1 MLVMMQYNILKI
13 KFFML
18 LYAFLLSNPLIA
30 QKYIFEGD
38 PQLIFEDGS
47 FKQNYNTGLF
57 FYNTNQ
63 WELAIKLLKR
73 CDELT
78 RRKTIHY
85 KPLAWS
91 HIYIGDY
98 AEASKFLKKIKN
110 KKHADLVR
118 LVLKD
123 LKKLPKR
130 KKIEKEL
137 IDKLYR
143 EKRDLVKEA
152 KRKTLAFAKIEVSNY
167 GP

>member
-1 MLVMMQYNILKI
+1 M
-13 KFFML
+13 
-18 LYAFLLSNPLIA
+18 
-30 QKYIFEGD
+30 FEGD
-38 PQLIFEDGS
+38 PQLIFEEGS

-78 RRKTIHY
+78 KRKTVHY

-98 AEASKFLKKIKN
+98 AEATKFVKKIKN
-110 KKHADLVR
+110 RKHADLVK

-130 KKIEKEL
+130 KKIGKEL

-143 EKRDLVKEA
+143 EKKDLVKEA
-152 KRKTLAFAKIEVSNY
+152 KRKTIAFAKIEVSNY

>member
-1 MLVMMQYNILKI
+1 MMQYNHLKI
-13 KFFML
+13 RFFIL
-18 LYAFLLSNPLIA
+18 FHAFLLSNLLIA
-30 QKYIFEGD
+30 QKYVFEGD
-38 PQLIFEDGS
+38 PQLIFEEGS

-91 HIYIGDY
+91 NIYLGEYD
-98 AEASKFLKKIKN
+98 EAIKYLNKIKN

-152 KRKTLAFAKIEVSNY
+152 KRKTIAFAKIEVSNY

>member
-1 MLVMMQYNILKI
+1 MLVMMQYNYLKI
-13 KFFML
+13 KIFIL
-18 LYAFLLSNPLIA
+18 LHALLLTDLLIA

-38 PQLIFEDGS
+38 PQLIFEEGS

-57 FYNTNQ
+57 FYKTNQ

-91 HIYIGDY
+91 HIYLGEY
-98 AEASKFLKKIKN
+98 GEAAKFLKKIKN
-110 KKHADLVR
+110 KKHADLIR

-123 LKKLPKR
+123 LEKIPKR
-130 KKIEKEL
+130 KKIGKDL

-143 EKRDLVKEA
+143 EKKNLVKEA
-152 KRKTLAFAKIEVSNY
+152 KKKTIALAKIEVSNY

>member
-1 MLVMMQYNILKI
+1 MLGMMQYNYLKI
-13 KFFML
+13 KFLIFL
-18 LYAFLLSNPLIA
+18 HAFLLSNLLIA

-38 PQLIFEDGS
+38 PQLIFEVGS

-98 AEASKFLKKIKN
+98 TEAAKFLKKIKN

-130 KKIEKEL
+130 KKIGKEF
-137 IDKLYR
+137 IDKIYR

-152 KRKTLAFAKIEVSNY
+152 KRKTIALAKIEVSNH

>member
-1 MLVMMQYNILKI
+1 MLGMMQYNYLKI
-13 KFFML
+13 KFFIL
-18 LYAFLLSNPLIA
+18 LHAFLLSNLLIA
-30 QKYIFEGD
+30 QKYIFKGD
-38 PQLIFEDGS
+38 PQLIFEEGS

-63 WELAIKLLKR
+63 WDLAIKLLKR
-73 CDELT
+73 CDDLT

-98 AEASKFLKKIKN
+98 AEAAKFVKKIKN
-110 KKHADLVR
+110 RKHADLVK

-130 KKIEKEL
+130 KKIGKKL

-143 EKRDLVKEA
+143 EKRDLVKKA
-152 KRKTLAFAKIEVSNY
+152 KRKTIAFAKIEVSNY

>member
-1 MLVMMQYNILKI
+1 MMQYNYLKI
-13 KFFML
+13 KFFIL
-18 LYAFLLSNPLIA
+18 NYVFLLSNLLIA
-30 QKYIFEGD
+30 QKYLFEGD
-38 PQLIFEDGS
+38 PQLIFEKGN

-78 RRKTIHY
+78 RKKTIHY
-85 KPLAWS
+85 KPLVWS

-98 AEASKFLKKIKN
+98 VEAAKYLKKIKN

-123 LKKLPKR
+123 LKKLPIR
-130 KKIEKEL
+130 KKIAKEL

-143 EKRDLVKEA
+143 EKRDLVKKA
-152 KRKTLAFAKIEVSNY
+152 KRKTIALAKIEVSNY

>member
-1 MLVMMQYNILKI
+1 MMQYNNLKI

-18 LYAFLLSNPLIA
+18 LYAFLLSNLLIA

-38 PQLIFEDGS
+38 PKLIFEEGS

-57 FYNTNQ
+57 FYKTNQ

-98 AEASKFLKKIKN
+98 AEAAKFLKKIKN

-130 KKIEKEL
+130 KKIEKKL

-152 KRKTLAFAKIEVSNY
+152 KRKTIAFAKIEVSNY

>member
-1 MLVMMQYNILKI
+1 MMQYNYLKI
-13 KFFML
+13 KFFIL
-18 LYAFLLSNPLIA
+18 LHVFLLSNLLIA
-30 QKYIFEGD
+30 QKYIFKGD
-38 PQLIFEDGS
+38 PQLIFEEGS

-73 CDELT
+73 CDDLT

-98 AEASKFLKKIKN
+98 AEAAKFVKKIKN
-110 KKHADLVR
+110 RKHADLVK

-130 KKIEKEL
+130 KKIGKKL

-143 EKRDLVKEA
+143 EKRNLVKEA
-152 KRKTLAFAKIEVSNY
+152 KRKTIAFAKIEVSNY

>member
-1 MLVMMQYNILKI
+1 MMQYNYLKI
-13 KFFML
+13 KFFIL
-18 LYAFLLSNPLIA
+18 LHAFLLSNLLIA

-38 PQLIFEDGS
+38 PQLIFEEGS

-57 FYNTNQ
+57 FYKTNQ

-85 KPLAWS
+85 KPLTWS

-98 AEASKFLKKIKN
+98 VEAAKFVNKIKN

-118 LVLKD
+118 LVLRD

-130 KKIEKEL
+130 KKIGKEL

-143 EKRDLVKEA
+143 EKKDLVKEA
-152 KRKTLAFAKIEVSNY
+152 KRKTITFAKIEVINY

>member
-1 MLVMMQYNILKI
+1 MLGMMQYNYLKI
-13 KFFML
+13 KFFIL
-18 LYAFLLSNPLIA
+18 LHAFLLSNLLIA
-30 QKYIFEGD
+30 QKYIFKGD
-38 PQLIFEDGS
+38 PQLIFEKGS

-63 WELAIKLLKR
+63 WDLAIKLLKR
-73 CDELT
+73 CDDLT

-98 AEASKFLKKIKN
+98 AEAAKFVKKIKN
-110 KKHADLVR
+110 RKHADLVK

-130 KKIEKEL
+130 KKIGKKL

-152 KRKTLAFAKIEVSNY
+152 KRKTIAFAKIEVSNY

>member
-1 MLVMMQYNILKI
+1 MLGMMQYNYFKI

-18 LYAFLLSNPLIA
+18 LYAFLLSNLLIA
-30 QKYIFEGD
+30 QKYIFKGD
-38 PQLIFEDGS
+38 PQLIFEEGS

-63 WELAIKLLKR
+63 WDLAIKLLKR
-73 CDELT
+73 CDDLT

-98 AEASKFLKKIKN
+98 AEAAKFVKKIKN
-110 KKHADLVR
+110 RKHADLVK

-130 KKIEKEL
+130 KKIGKKL

-152 KRKTLAFAKIEVSNY
+152 KRKTIAFAKIEVSNY

>member
-1 MLVMMQYNILKI
+1 MLDMMQYKCLKV
-13 KFFML
+13 KFFIL
-18 LYAFLLSNPLIA
+18 VCAFLLSNLLIA
-30 QKYIFEGD
+30 QKYVFEGD
-38 PQLIFEDGS
+38 PQLIFEEGS

-91 HIYIGDY
+91 HIYLGDY
-98 AEASKFLKKIKN
+98 AEAAKFLKKIKN

-130 KKIEKEL
+130 KKKGKDL
-137 IDKLYR
+137 IDKLYI
-143 EKRDLVKEA
+143 EKKDLVKEA
-152 KRKTLAFAKIEVSNY
+152 KRKTIAFAKTEISNY

>member
-1 MLVMMQYNILKI
+1 MMRCNNLRIKLFILFYI
-13 KFFML
+13 L
-18 LYAFLLSNPLIA
+18 LQSNLLLA
-30 QKYIFEGD
+30 QKYMFEGD
-38 PQLIFEDGS
+38 PQLIFEKGN

-57 FYNTNQ
+57 FYKTNQ

-73 CDELT
+73 CNELT

-91 HIYIGDY
+91 YIYLGEYDK
-98 AEASKFLKKIKN
+98 AVKFLNEIKN
-110 KKHADLVR
+110 KKHVDLVK

-123 LKKLPKR
+123 LKRLPKR
-130 KKIEKEL
+130 KKIGKEL

-143 EKRDLVKEA
+143 KKKDLVKEA
-152 KRKTLAFAKIEVSNY
+152 KRKTIALAKIEVSNY

>member
-1 MLVMMQYNILKI
+1 MMRCNNLRIKLFILFYI
-13 KFFML
+13 L
-18 LYAFLLSNPLIA
+18 LQSNLLLA
-30 QKYIFEGD
+30 QKYMFEGD
-38 PQLIFEDGS
+38 PQLIFEKGN

-57 FYNTNQ
+57 FYKTNQ

-73 CDELT
+73 CNELT

-91 HIYIGDY
+91 YIYLGEYDK
-98 AEASKFLKKIKN
+98 AVKFLNEIKN
-110 KKHADLVR
+110 KKHVDLVK

-123 LKKLPKR
+123 LKRLPKR
-130 KKIEKEL
+130 KKIGKEL

-143 EKRDLVKEA
+143 KKKDLVKKA
-152 KRKTLAFAKIEVSNY
+152 KRKTIALAKIEVSNY

>member
-1 MLVMMQYNILKI
+1 MMQYNNLKI

-18 LYAFLLSNPLIA
+18 LYAFLLSNLLIA

-38 PQLIFEDGS
+38 PQLIFEEGS

-123 LKKLPKR
+123 LKKL
-130 KKIEKEL
+130 L
-137 IDKLYR
+137 
-143 EKRDLVKEA
+143 LVIHME
-152 KRKTLAFAKIEVSNY
+152 TI
-167 GP
+167 

>member
-1 MLVMMQYNILKI
+1 MLDMMHYNYLKI

-18 LYAFLLSNPLIA
+18 VYIFFLFNLLIA
-30 QKYIFEGD
+30 QKYVFEGD
-38 PQLIFEDGS
+38 SQLIFEEGT

-91 HIYIGDY
+91 HIYLGDY
-98 AEASKFLKKIKN
+98 AEAAKFLKKIKN

-130 KKIEKEL
+130 KKIKKEL

-152 KRKTLAFAKIEVSNY
+152 KRKTIAFAKIEVSNY

>member
-1 MLVMMQYNILKI
+1 MLDMMQYNYLKI
-13 KFFML
+13 KFFIL
-18 LYAFLLSNPLIA
+18 NYVFLLSNLLIA
-30 QKYIFEGD
+30 QKYLFEGD
-38 PQLIFEDGS
+38 PQLIFEKGN

-78 RRKTIHY
+78 RKKTIHY
-85 KPLAWS
+85 KPLVWS

-98 AEASKFLKKIKN
+98 VEAAKYLKKIKN

-123 LKKLPKR
+123 LKKLPIR
-130 KKIEKEL
+130 KKIAKEL

-143 EKRDLVKEA
+143 EKRDLVKKA
-152 KRKTLAFAKIEVSNY
+152 KRKTIALAKIEVSNY

>member
-1 MLVMMQYNILKI
+1 MLGMMQYNYFKI

-18 LYAFLLSNPLIA
+18 LYAFLLSNLLIA

-38 PQLIFEDGS
+38 PQLIFEEGS

-91 HIYIGDY
+91 LIYIGDY
-98 AEASKFLKKIKN
+98 AEAAKFLKKIKN

-130 KKIEKEL
+130 KKIGKEL

-143 EKRDLVKEA
+143 EKRDSVKEA
-152 KRKTLAFAKIEVSNY
+152 KRKTIAFAKIEVSNY

>member
-1 MLVMMQYNILKI
+1 MLGMMQYNYLKI
-13 KFFML
+13 KFFIL
-18 LYAFLLSNPLIA
+18 LHAFLLSNLLIA

-38 PQLIFEDGS
+38 PQLILEEGS

-98 AEASKFLKKIKN
+98 AEAAKFLRKIKN
-110 KKHADLVR
+110 KKHTDLVR

-152 KRKTLAFAKIEVSNY
+152 KRKTIAFAKIEVSNY

>member
-1 MLVMMQYNILKI
+1 MMQYNYLKI
-13 KFFML
+13 KFFIL
-18 LYAFLLSNPLIA
+18 LHAFLLSNLLIA
-30 QKYIFEGD
+30 QKYIFKGD
-38 PQLIFEDGS
+38 PQLIFEEGS

-78 RRKTIHY
+78 KRKTVHY

-98 AEASKFLKKIKN
+98 AEATKFVKKIKN
-110 KKHADLVR
+110 RKHADLVK

-130 KKIEKEL
+130 KKIGKKL

-152 KRKTLAFAKIEVSNY
+152 KRKTIAFAKIEVSNY

>member
-1 MLVMMQYNILKI
+1 MMQYNYLNI

-18 LYAFLLSNPLIA
+18 VYVFFLSNLLIA
-30 QKYIFEGD
+30 QKYVFEGN
-38 PQLIFEDGS
+38 PQLIFEEGS

-57 FYNTNQ
+57 FYKTNQ

-98 AEASKFLKKIKN
+98 AEAAKILKKIKN
-110 KKHADLVR
+110 KKHAYLVR

-130 KKIEKEL
+130 KKIGKDL

-143 EKRDLVKEA
+143 QKRDLVKEA
-152 KRKTLAFAKIEVSNY
+152 KRKTIALAKIEVSNY

>member
-1 MLVMMQYNILKI
+1 MMHYNYCKI
-13 KFFML
+13 KFIIL
-18 LYAFLLSNPLIA
+18 LYVFLLSNLLIA
-30 QKYIFEGD
+30 QKYMFEGD
-38 PQLIFEDGS
+38 PQLIFEEGS

-73 CDELT
+73 CDDLT
-78 RRKTIHY
+78 IRKTIHY

-98 AEASKFLKKIKN
+98 AEAAKFVKKIKN
-110 KKHADLVR
+110 RKHADLVK

-130 KKIEKEL
+130 KKIGKEL

-143 EKRDLVKEA
+143 EKKDLVKEA
-152 KRKTLAFAKIEVSNY
+152 KRKTIAFAKIEVSNY

>member
-1 MLVMMQYNILKI
+1 MLDMMQYKYLKV
-13 KFFML
+13 KFFIL
-18 LYAFLLSNPLIA
+18 VCIFLLSNLLIA
-30 QKYIFEGD
+30 QKYVFEGD
-38 PQLIFEDGS
+38 PQLIFEEGS

-98 AEASKFLKKIKN
+98 TEAAKFLKKIKN
-110 KKHADLVR
+110 KKHVDLVR

-130 KKIEKEL
+130 KKIKKEL
-137 IDKLYR
+137 IDRLYR
-143 EKRDLVKEA
+143 EKRDLVKEG
-152 KRKTLAFAKIEVSNY
+152 KRKIIALAKIEVSNY

>member
-1 MLVMMQYNILKI
+1 MMQYKYLKV
-13 KFFML
+13 KFFIL
-18 LYAFLLSNPLIA
+18 VCIFLLSNLLIA
-30 QKYIFEGD
+30 QKYVFEGD
-38 PQLIFEDGS
+38 PQLIFEEGS

-91 HIYIGDY
+91 HIYLGDY
-98 AEASKFLKKIKN
+98 AEATKFLKKIKN

-123 LKKLPKR
+123 LKKIPKR
-130 KKIEKEL
+130 KKIKQEL

-152 KRKTLAFAKIEVSNY
+152 KRKTIALAKIEVSNY

>member
-1 MLVMMQYNILKI
+1 MMQYNYLKI
-13 KFFML
+13 KFFIL
-18 LYAFLLSNPLIA
+18 LYAFLLSNLLIA

-38 PQLIFEDGS
+38 PQLIFEEGS

-85 KPLAWS
+85 KPLTWS
-91 HIYIGDY
+91 YIYIGDY
-98 AEASKFLKKIKN
+98 AEAAKFLKKIKN
-110 KKHADLVR
+110 KKHVDLVR

-130 KKIEKEL
+130 KKIGKEL

-152 KRKTLAFAKIEVSNY
+152 KRKTIAFAKIEVSNY

>member
-1 MLVMMQYNILKI
+1 MLDMMQFNHSKI

-18 LYAFLLSNPLIA
+18 VYVFFLSHLLIA
-30 QKYIFEGD
+30 QKYVFEGD
-38 PQLIFEDGS
+38 PQSILEEGS

-57 FYNTNQ
+57 FFNTNQ
-63 WELAIKLLKR
+63 WELAIKLF
-73 CDELT
+73 T

-91 HIYIGDY
+91 HIYLGEY
-98 AEASKFLKKIKN
+98 GEAAKFLKKIKN
-110 KKHADLVR
+110 KKHADLIR

-123 LKKLPKR
+123 LEKIPKR
-130 KKIEKEL
+130 KKIGKDL

-143 EKRDLVKEA
+143 EKKNLVKEA
-152 KRKTLAFAKIEVSNY
+152 KKKTIALAKIEVSNY

>member
-1 MLVMMQYNILKI
+1 MLGMMQCNYLKI
-13 KFFML
+13 KFLIFL
-18 LYAFLLSNPLIA
+18 HAFLLSNLLIA

-38 PQLIFEDGS
+38 PKLIFEVGS

-98 AEASKFLKKIKN
+98 TEAAKFLKKIKN

-130 KKIEKEL
+130 KKIGKEF
-137 IDKLYR
+137 IDKIYR

-152 KRKTLAFAKIEVSNY
+152 KRKTIALAKIEVSNH

>member
-1 MLVMMQYNILKI
+1 M
-13 KFFML
+13 
-18 LYAFLLSNPLIA
+18 
-30 QKYIFEGD
+30 
-38 PQLIFEDGS
+38 
-47 FKQNYNTGLF
+47 
-57 FYNTNQ
+57 
-63 WELAIKLLKR
+63 AIKLLKR

-78 RRKTIHY
+78 RKKTVHY
-85 KPLAWS
+85 KLLAWS

-98 AEASKFLKKIKN
+98 AEAAKYLKKIKN

-118 LVLKD
+118 LMLKD

-137 IDKLYR
+137 IDKIYI

-152 KRKTLAFAKIEVSNY
+152 KRKTIAFAKTEVSNY

>member
-1 MLVMMQYNILKI
+1 MLGMMHYNYLKI
-13 KFFML
+13 KFFIL
-18 LYAFLLSNPLIA
+18 VYAFLLSNLLIA
-30 QKYIFEGD
+30 QKYIFEGN
-38 PQLIFEDGS
+38 PQLIFEEGS

-98 AEASKFLKKIKN
+98 AEAAEFLKKIKN

-123 LKKLPKR
+123 LKNLPKR
-130 KKIEKEL
+130 KKIEKKL

-152 KRKTLAFAKIEVSNY
+152 KRNTTAFAKIEVSNY

>member
-1 MLVMMQYNILKI
+1 MLGMMQYNYLKI
-13 KFFML
+13 KFFIL
-18 LYAFLLSNPLIA
+18 VYAFLLSNLLIA

-38 PQLIFEDGS
+38 PQLIFEEGS

-98 AEASKFLKKIKN
+98 AEAAKFLKKIKN

-118 LVLKD
+118 IVLKD
-123 LKKLPKR
+123 LKKLPKG
-130 KKIEKEL
+130 KKIEKS
-137 IDKLYR
+137 ITIP
-143 EKRDLVKEA
+143 
-152 KRKTLAFAKIEVSNY
+152 KTKTTQKNINHGY
-167 GP
+167 

>member
-1 MLVMMQYNILKI
+1 MLVMMQYNYLKI
-13 KFFML
+13 KILIL
-18 LYAFLLSNPLIA
+18 LHALLLTDLLIA

-38 PQLIFEDGS
+38 PQLIFEEGS

-63 WELAIKLLKR
+63 WELAIKLLNR

-98 AEASKFLKKIKN
+98 AEAAKFLKKIKN

-123 LKKLPKR
+123 LKNFQKE
-130 KKIEKEL
+130 KK
-137 IDKLYR
+137 
-143 EKRDLVKEA
+143 
-152 KRKTLAFAKIEVSNY
+152 
-167 GP
+167 